1 MNRYLQAIERN
12 EVKDFLFGYGEYFEK
27 NDEWGEE
34 AGHNSICSFIHII
47 RYGEEIGFDN
57 LFRRL
62 ELDFTSILENNDIS
76 AREFVFMLHY
86 FWFSFHYYSD
96 GKKCPYDWIP
106 SDRLCELYRLNFER
120 LKVSDYC
127 EYYLDIINNQI
138 RNRYNYYLLEKAPY
152 ERNSK
157 TTLHEVP
164 QDTVGEYVVPEGIIR
179 IRNYAF
185 DGCRHITSVKMPD
198 SVRSI
203 EWYAFKDCTSL
214 ESVSISPNVDFIGEH
229 AFDGCAK
236 LKSFFIP
243 ASVRIISSRVL
254 GGCTSLSKI
263 EVAEDNKYFASKD
276 GMLYSKDMTT
286 LIKCPSKIRMC
297 DIVIPEGVTTIE
309 GAAIN
314 SCLDIKRIFIPKS
327 LKQIY
332 MSSIY
337 DCPNVS
343 ELHIGVKDL
352 TNFHVVDGLMSLA
365 DQQCVYYVPAD
376 AEIDELMLYHCKIV
390 REKKGFLSNIFSCLF
405 WENVIKNALARF

>member
-1 MNRYLQAIERN
+1 MNKYLQAIERN
-12 EVKDFLFGYGEYFEK
+12 EVRDFLFGYGEYFEK
-27 NDEWGEE
+27 NYEWGEE
-34 AGHNSICSFIHII
+34 YGHDSICTFIHII
-47 RYGEEIGFDN
+47 RYGEEIGFDK

-62 ELDFTSILENNDIS
+62 EFDFTSILENNDIS
-76 AREFVFMLHY
+76 AREFAFMLLY
-86 FWFSFHYYSD
+86 IWFSFSYYAD
-96 GKKCPYDWIP
+96 TKRRPYDWTP

-120 LKVSDYC
+120 LKNSELC
-127 EYYLDIINNQI
+127 ESYLDTINRI
-138 RNRYNYYLLEKAPY
+138 RSRYNYYFFEKAPY

-164 QDTVGEYVVPEGIIR
+164 QDTIGEYVVPDGITR

-214 ESVSISPNVDFIGEH
+214 ESVSISPNVDFIGEN
-229 AFDGCAK
+229 AFEGCTK
-236 LKSFFIP
+236 LKSIFIP
-243 ASVRIISSRVL
+243 ASVRIINSYVL
-254 GGCTSLSKI
+254 DECISLSKI

-286 LIKCPSKIRMC
+286 LIKCPSKIGMC
-297 DIVIPEGVTTIE
+297 DVVIPEGVTTIE

-332 MSSIY
+332 RSSIY

>member
-1 MNRYLQAIERN
+1 MNNYKKAIERN
-12 EVKDFLFGYGEYFEK
+12 EVRDFLFGYGEYFEK

-34 AGHNSICSFIHII
+34 YGHDSICTFIHII
-47 RYGEEIGFDN
+47 RYGEEIGFDK

-62 ELDFTSILENNDIS
+62 EFDFTSILENNDIS
-76 AREFVFMLHY
+76 AREFAFMLLY
-86 FWFSFHYYSD
+86 IWFSFSYYVD
-96 GKKCPYDWIP
+96 TKRRPYDWTP

-120 LKVSDYC
+120 LKNSEFC
-127 EYYLDIINNQI
+127 ESYLDTINRI
-138 RNRYNYYLLEKAPY
+138 RSRYNYYFFEKAPY

-164 QDTVGEYVVPEGIIR
+164 QDTIGEYVVPDGITR

-214 ESVSISPNVDFIGEH
+214 ESVSISPNVDFIGEN

-243 ASVRIISSRVL
+243 ASVRIINDRVFE
-254 GGCTSLSKI
+254 GCTSLSKI

-286 LIKCPSKIRMC
+286 LIKCPSKIGMC
-297 DIVIPEGVTTIE
+297 DVVIPEGVTTIE
-309 GAAIN
+309 GDAIN
-314 SCLDIKRIFIPKS
+314 SCPDIKRIFIPES

-352 TNFHVVDGLMSLA
+352 TNFHVVDGILSLV
-365 DQQCVYYVPAD
+365 DQQCTYYVPAD
-376 AEIDELMLYHCKIV
+376 AEVDDFMLYHCKIV
-390 REKKGFLSNIFSCLF
+390 RE
-405 WENVIKNALARF
+405 

>member
-12 EVKDFLFGYGEYFEK
+12 EVRDFLFGYGEYFER
-27 NDEWGEE
+27 NYDWGEE
-34 AGHNSICSFIHII
+34 YGHDSISTFVNILH
-47 RYGEEIGFDN
+47 YGKEIGFDN

-62 ELDFTSILENNDIS
+62 EFDFTSILENNDIS
-76 AREFVFMLHY
+76 AREFAFMLHY
-86 FWFSFHYYSD
+86 IWFSFNYYSD
-96 GKKCPYDWIP
+96 NKCPYDWTP

-120 LKVSDYC
+120 LKDCEYC
-127 EYYLDIINNQI
+127 EHYLDIINRI
-138 RNRYNYYLLEKAPY
+138 RNGYNYYFFDKAPY

-157 TTLHEVP
+157 TTLYEVP

-214 ESVSISPNVDFIGEH
+214 ESVSISPNVDFIGAH

-243 ASVRIISSRVL
+243 ASVRIINDRVL
-254 GGCTSLSKI
+254 RGCTSLSKI

-286 LIKCPSKIRMC
+286 LIKCPSKIGMC
-297 DIVIPEGVTTIE
+297 DVVIPEGVTTIE

-314 SCLDIKRIFIPKS
+314 SSLDIKRIFIPKS

-332 MSSIY
+332 RSSIY

>member
-1 MNRYLQAIERN
+1 MLYYIE
-12 EVKDFLFGYGEYFEK
+12 
-27 NDEWGEE
+27 
-34 AGHNSICSFIHII
+34 
-47 RYGEEIGFDN
+47 
-57 LFRRL
+57 
-62 ELDFTSILENNDIS
+62 EL
-76 AREFVFMLHY
+76 
-86 FWFSFHYYSD
+86 FHYYAD
-96 GKKCPYDWIP
+96 TKRRPYDWTP

-120 LKVSDYC
+120 LKNSELC
-127 EYYLDIINNQI
+127 ESYLDTINRI
-138 RNRYNYYLLEKAPY
+138 RSRYNYYFFEKAPY

-214 ESVSISPNVDFIGEH
+214 ESVSISPNVDFIGGH
-229 AFDGCAK
+229 VFDGCTK
-236 LKSFFIP
+236 LKSLFIP
-243 ASVRIISSRVL
+243 ASVRRINSRVL
-254 GGCTSLSKI
+254 RGCISLSKI
-263 EVAEDNKYFASKD
+263 EVAEDNKYYTSKD

-286 LIKCPSKIRMC
+286 LIKCPSKIGMC
-297 DIVIPEGVTTIE
+297 DVVIPEGVTTIE

-390 REKKGFLSNIFSCLF
+390 REKKGFLSNIFLVF
-405 WENVIKNALARF
+405 FGKML

>member
-1 MNRYLQAIERN
+1 MNKYLQAIERN
-12 EVKDFLFGYGEYFEK
+12 EVRDFLFGYGEYFEK
-27 NDEWGEE
+27 NYEWGEE
-34 AGHNSICSFIHII
+34 YGHDSICTFIHII
-47 RYGEEIGFDN
+47 RYGEEIGFDK

-62 ELDFTSILENNDIS
+62 EFDFTSILENNDIS
-76 AREFVFMLHY
+76 AREFAFMLLY
-86 FWFSFHYYSD
+86 IWFSFSYYAD
-96 GKKCPYDWIP
+96 TKRRPYDWTP

-120 LKVSDYC
+120 LKNSELC
-127 EYYLDIINNQI
+127 ESYLDTINRI
-138 RNRYNYYLLEKAPY
+138 RSRYNYYFFEKAPY

-164 QDTVGEYVVPEGIIR
+164 QDTIGEYVVPDGITR

-214 ESVSISPNVDFIGEH
+214 ESVSISPNVDFIGEN
-229 AFDGCAK
+229 AFEGCTK
-236 LKSFFIP
+236 LKSIFIP
-243 ASVRIISSRVL
+243 ASVRIINSYVL
-254 GGCTSLSKI
+254 DECISLSKI

-276 GMLYSKDMTT
+276 GMLYNKDMTS
-286 LIKCPSKIRMC
+286 LIKCPSAMETHNL
-297 DIVIPEGVTTIE
+297 VIPEGVTAIE
-309 GAAIN
+309 SNAICG
-314 SCLDIKRIFIPKS
+314 STKIKSIHLPKS
-327 LKQIY
+327 LKQINR
-332 MSSIY
+332 SSIY

-365 DQQCVYYVPAD
+365 DQQCTYYVPAD

-405 WENVIKNALARF
+405 WENVIKKALARF

>member
-1 MNRYLQAIERN
+1 MNKYLQAIERN
-12 EVKDFLFGYGEYFEK
+12 EVRDFLFGYGEYFEK
-27 NDEWGEE
+27 NYEWGEE
-34 AGHNSICSFIHII
+34 AGHNQARTFGSII

-62 ELDFTSILENNDIS
+62 EFDFTSILENNDIS
-76 AREFVFMLHY
+76 AFEYAYMLY
-86 FWFSFHYYSD
+86 YIEELFHYYAD
-96 GKKCPYDWIP
+96 TKRRPFDWTP

-120 LKVSDYC
+120 LKNSDLY
-127 EYYLDIINNQI
+127 ESYLSEVDFLKKE
-138 RNRYNYYLLEKAPY
+138 YNYYLLEKAPY

-185 DGCRHITSVKMPD
+185 DGCSHITSVKMPD

-203 EWYAFKDCTSL
+203 EWYAFKGCTSL
-214 ESVSISPNVDFIGEH
+214 ESVSISPNVDFIGEN
-229 AFDGCAK
+229 AFEGCTK
-236 LKSFFIP
+236 LKSIFIP
-243 ASVRIISSRVL
+243 ASVRIINSYVL
-254 GGCTSLSKI
+254 DECISLSKI

-286 LIKCPSKIRMC
+286 LIKCPSKIGMC
-297 DIVIPEGVTTIE
+297 DVVIPEGVTTIE

-332 MSSIY
+332 RSSIY

-405 WENVIKNALARF
+405 WENVIKKVLARF